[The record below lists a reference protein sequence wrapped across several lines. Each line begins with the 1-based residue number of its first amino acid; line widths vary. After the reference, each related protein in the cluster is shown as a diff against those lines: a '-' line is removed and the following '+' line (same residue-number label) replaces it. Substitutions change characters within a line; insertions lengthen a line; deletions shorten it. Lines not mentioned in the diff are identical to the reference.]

1 MLQDLARSHPASAV
15 RAFAAWWSRI
25 PIETYEGMLA

>member
-1 MLQDLARSHPASAV
+1 MLQDLARCHPASAV